1 MIIDYIDAHRHQ
13 FGVDPIC
20 TVLTSY
26 GVKIA
31 PSTYYAAKA
40 RGPVS
45 DTAWT
50 EAHAANTVH
59 RLFVSNRRLY
69 GVRKMW
75 HAMKHAGHDVGRDQV
90 SRLMGICGIS
100 GAVRGRR
107 RTTVTTTAD
116 PGAPRHPD
124 LIARQ
129 WGAPR
134 RPDQWWVADFT
145 YTWTLAGFVYTAF
158 CVDVYSRR
166 ILGWRVMSTKATPL
180 VHSVLEQAVFTRRR
194 TDFRF
199 TTTGLIHHS
208 DAGSQYTSLVF
219 TDALHDSG
227 IAGSIGSV
235 GDALD
240 NALMESAIGLY
251 KTELINRAQSWT
263 GRAEVERETAA
274 RVHWYNTTRL
284 HSALGYLSPSEYE
297 DRYRHTV
304 ASTTEVA

>member
-1 MIIDYIDAHRHQ
+1 VIVDYIDAHRHQ

-20 TVLTSY
+20 TVLAEH
-26 GVKIA
+26 GLPIA

-59 RLFVSNRRLY
+59 RLYVANMRLY

-75 HAMKHAGHDVGRDQV
+75 HAMKHAGHEMGRDQV
-90 SRLMGICGIS
+90 ARLMRICGIS
-100 GAVRGRR
+100 GAVRGKHRSI
-107 RTTVTTTAD
+107 TTTTD
-116 PGAPRHPD
+116 PAAQRHPD
-124 LIARQ
+124 LVERQ
-129 WGAPR
+129 WGQPT

-145 YTWTLAGFVYTAF
+145 YIWTLQGFVYTAF
-158 CVDVYSRR
+158 CVDVFSRR

-180 VHSVLEQAVFTRRR
+180 VTSVLEQAVFTRRR

-199 TTTGLIHHS
+199 TTTGLVHHS
-208 DAGSQYTSLVF
+208 DAGSQYTSLAF
-219 TDALHDSG
+219 TDALHESG

-251 KTELINRAQSWT
+251 KTELINREKSWT
-263 GRAEVERETAA
+263 GRAEVERETATW
-274 RVHWYNTTRL
+274 VHWYNTTRL
-284 HSALGYLSPSEYE
+284 HSSLGYLSPTAHEE
-297 DRYRHTV
+297 RYRDSVTS
-304 ASTTEVA
+304 APEVA